1 MEGGPESTTRRR
13 FEEGR
18 ELFNARQFFE
28 AHEAWEQAWL
38 VEEGPTRRLLQGL
51 IQIAAGF
58 HKAGTGVAGGCVR
71 LIEAGLDKLPAG
83 SPDPALE
90 AFSGAVRDSLA
101 EARRWERGEE
111 SGITEFPVLPPLVGV
126 K

>member
-1 MEGGPESTTRRR
+1 MANGPESTTRQR

-18 ELFNARQFFE
+18 KLFNARRFFE

-38 VEEGPTRRLLQGL
+38 AEDGPARRLLQGL

-58 HKAGTGVAGGCVR
+58 HKAGTGGAGGCVR
-71 LIEAGLDKLPAG
+71 LLEAGLDKLPAG

-101 EARRWERGEE
+101 EARRWERGEV
-111 SGITEFPVLPPLVGV
+111 SGITEFPGLPPLPGV